1 MAEAA
6 SREPEL
12 LAALPQLSA
21 DDLMPEIT
29 SLKLDA
35 RGRLERV
42 ERQAPVILTYTQM
55 GRRVTGR
62 FAFGEHARMEVGCRL
77 ARIPYTVEGPLARD
91 RLLATV
97 HRIQRARVG
106 RLAITHRRELHLSD
120 RIDLA
125 GQPVGAVELFHAL
138 LIVGLAL
145 RPVFAALDEIGL
157 PRPGTT

>member
-62 FAFGEHARMEVGCRL
+62 FAFGDHACLEVGCRL

-91 RLLATV
+91 RLLLAV
-97 HRIQRARVG
+97 EKIQRARVG

-125 GQPVGAVELFHAL
+125 GQPLGAADLLHAL
-138 LIVGLAL
+138 MVSGLAL
-145 RPVFAALDEIGL
+145 RPVFEALDAVGL
-157 PRPGTT
+157 PLPGTT

>member
-1 MAEAA
+1 MAEAVCQ
-6 SREPEL
+6 EPEL
-12 LAALPQLSA
+12 LSALPQLSA

-35 RGRLERV
+35 EGRLERV
-42 ERQAPVILTYTQM
+42 RRQAPVILTYTQM

-62 FAFGEHARMEVGCRL
+62 FAFGDHACLEVGCRL

-91 RLLATV
+91 RLLLAV
-97 HRIQRARVG
+97 EKIQRARVG

-125 GQPVGAVELFHAL
+125 GQPLGAADLLHAL
-138 LIVGLAL
+138 MVSGLAL
-145 RPVFAALDEIGL
+145 RPVFEALDAVGL
-157 PRPGTT
+157 PLPGTT